1 MHYEKTLTQNCVF
14 CSFPE
19 QLPRRP
25 LSSTKGRNAI
35 LTIEKR
41 LVRRQCQIR
50 VRFESGV
57 NTKFLAALNQLLTSF
72 FQCHPLCK
80 LLLSSQERAKSL
92 FCTFF
97 YFFFARMITFFF
109 VYKVVIH
116 ANFDCILVNSVF

>member
-57 NTKFLAALNQLLTSF
+57 KTKFLAALNQLLTSF
-72 FQCHPLCK
+72 FQCHDIPWSHSFPK
-80 LLLSSQERAKSL
+80 RYDMYIVK
-92 FCTFF
+92 
-97 YFFFARMITFFF
+97 I
-109 VYKVVIH
+109 
-116 ANFDCILVNSVF
+116 NG